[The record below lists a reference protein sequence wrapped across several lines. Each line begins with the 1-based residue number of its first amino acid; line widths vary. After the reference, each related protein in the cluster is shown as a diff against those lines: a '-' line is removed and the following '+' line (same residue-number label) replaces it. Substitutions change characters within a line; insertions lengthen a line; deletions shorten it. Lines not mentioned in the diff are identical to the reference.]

1 MSKFGESGVPK
12 SSKLST
18 TDRAHM
24 TALIQAL
31 DEMSNI
37 GIRDSSKSPSA
48 SDKARMKPIVQAYKE
63 IEGKERPSKYTHQT
77 ALRYTCYSYT
87 LRPIETWEE
96 CEWSWS
102 TNTITDLNLGIAQR
116 TKELMRDEGL
126 LVAIAVENL
135 VYGNFESEWK
145 ELDLERKRELV
156 LEGLYRGSCCSPRE
170 NSREICPELTIE
182 GLVGDGEYNLIN
194 LLRRIIAHDPTGNR
208 RVKELFLFVHPYIEH
223 EYRHSD
229 EAPDLL
235 KAFLYR
241 SILYRNFCIVDTLT
255 GVLEAYNNLPTPPM
269 IPMKFHNSLHD
280 EDRTARKERARVE
293 IKKNNLQNIVDNSQC
308 REQKGHVVSG
318 CSTCRT
324 ETSADSL
331 KRCARCQLV
340 WYCSSGCQKKDWPD
354 HKKFC
359 GKQYYDPQL
368 LTPSPEDP
376 AEFIGCP
383 VPANGY
389 IRTPALWRQIWY
401 LSKPDSQQAFY
412 HFDTTPKHTRSIIIK
427 HPPGAG
433 VTFLVARRRAMASGS
448 VPAIHMMFAIAKYGE
463 VAGVTIYNV
472 TVDQIR
478 RQFEMEYRVEITPAN
493 IRAAEPFAPPTPQEL
508 KEEREYLQQR
518 LDSVGASLAF

>member
-1 MSKFGESGVPK
+1 MSKFVKSGVPK
-12 SSKLST
+12 SSKSST
-18 TDRAHM
+18 TDRARM

-31 DEMSNI
+31 DEMSNSN
-37 GIRDSSKSPSA
+37 IRDSSKLPSA

-63 IEGKERPSKYTHQT
+63 IEGKERPSKYTHRAAWNDHFERSL

-126 LVAIAVENL
+126 LVAIAIENL

-145 ELDLERKRELV
+145 ELGLERKRELIM
-156 LEGLYRGSCCSPRE
+156 EGLYRGSCCSPRE
-170 NSREICPELTIE
+170 NSRELCPELTIE

-208 RVKELFLFVHPYIEH
+208 R
-223 EYRHSD
+223 
-229 EAPDLL
+229 APDLL
-235 KAFLYR
+235 KAFLFR

-318 CSTCRT
+318 CSTCHT

-354 HKKFC
+354 HKKLC
-359 GKQYYDPQL
+359 GKQHYDPQL

-383 VPANGY
+383 ALANGY

-427 HPPGAG
+427 HPPGG
-433 VTFLVARRRAMASGS
+433 VTFLVGRRRAMASGS

>member
-1 MSKFGESGVPK
+1 
-12 SSKLST
+12 
-18 TDRAHM
+18 
-24 TALIQAL
+24 
-31 DEMSNI
+31 MSNF

-63 IEGKERPSKYTHQT
+63 IEGKERPSKYTHRAAWNDHFERSL

-135 VYGNFESEWK
+135 VLWQLRIG
-145 ELDLERKRELV
+145 V
-156 LEGLYRGSCCSPRE
+156 EGIGLGAE
-170 NSREICPELTIE
+170 E
-182 GLVGDGEYNLIN
+182 G
-194 LLRRIIAHDPTGNR
+194 TGA
-208 RVKELFLFVHPYIEH
+208 LPFVHPYIEH

-269 IPMKFHNSLHD
+269 VPMKFHNSLHD

-293 IKKNNLQNIVDNSQC
+293 IKKNDLQNIVDNSQC

-368 LTPSPEDP
+368 LTPSLKILPSSL
-376 AEFIGCP
+376 A
-383 VPANGY
+383 VPYRPTATFAHRHCGDRSGICLNP
-389 IRTPALWRQIWY
+389 I
-401 LSKPDSQQAFY
+401 LSRPSIMFVQLSFNHFAQKYCGNIILPQ
-412 HFDTTPKHTRSIIIK
+412 FDTTPKHTRSIIIK